1 MTARQLL
8 ASAVMRSSVVA
19 LAVALVLPACGGSVA
34 PGGSSGSSGSSSCTP
49 GAYVF
54 CRCQDRS
61 EGTKLC
67 QDDGKAFSACQ
78 CDGRPEQCPVPPPEA
93 NPRGCPPVYA
103 RSYRGQPC
111 GDVALECAYLAAGDI
126 GADGCFGNDILS
138 CRIAPGGSR
147 VWYAGP

>member
-8 ASAVMRSSVVA
+8 ASAVMRS
-19 LAVALVLPACGGSVA
+19 L
-34 PGGSSGSSGSSSCTP
+34 SGCTP

-67 QDDGKAFSACQ
+67 QDAT
-78 CDGRPEQCPVPPPEA
+78 
-93 NPRGCPPVYA
+93 YA

-111 GDVALECAYLAAGDI
+111 GDVALECA
-126 GADGCFGNDILS
+126 
-138 CRIAPGGSR
+138 
-147 VWYAGP
+147 